1 LEDFFNFFEEFF
13 KLLEKMKTV
22 LNPLRKAFRAVKN
35 NKLTILDNYL
45 VEKVPS
51 EAFPR
56 IALRHTFCGGMCP
69 LQVSAIFAPSLA
81 LGCLKKR
88 HCGSII

>member
-1 LEDFFNFFEEFF
+1 MLQSFFYFLEDFFNFFEEFF

-45 VEKVPS
+45 VEKSLLEPFHAS
-51 EAFPR
+51 HCDTLSAAGCAPYRYRQFSP
-56 IALRHTFCGGMCP
+56 P
-69 LQVSAIFAPSLA
+69 LW
-81 LGCLKKR
+81 
-88 HCGSII
+88 H